1 MAAVEKL
8 KEDFKKERADW
19 DIEKITLQKRA
30 EDAEAA
36 LKPVAEELTSL
47 KRQINAMTTAVFGK
61 YPRFKFSPYIIPSVA
76 GLLMLVMM
84 KELAL
89 PIWALT
95 CRRN

>member
-1 MAAVEKL
+1 MEKL
-8 KEDFKKERADW
+8 KENFQKERADW
-19 DIEKITLQKRA
+19 DIEKSTLQKRA

-36 LKPVAEELTSL
+36 LKPVTEELNGL

-61 YPRFKFSPYIIPSVA
+61 YPHFRLLTYINLSAA

-84 KELAL
+84 QELAL

>member
-1 MAAVEKL
+1 MEKL
-8 KEDFKKERADW
+8 KENFKKERADW

-30 EDAEAA
+30 KDAEAA
-36 LKPVAEELTSL
+36 LKPVAEELTGL

-61 YPRFKFSPYIIPSVA
+61 YPHFKFSTYIIPSVA
-76 GLLMLVMM
+76 SLLMLVMM
-84 KELAL
+84 QELAL

>member
-1 MAAVEKL
+1 MEKL
-8 KEDFKKERADW
+8 KENFQKERADW
-19 DIEKITLQKRA
+19 DLEKSTLQKRV

-36 LKPVAEELTSL
+36 LKPVAEELTGL

-61 YPRFKFSPYIIPSVA
+61 YPHFKFSTNIIPSAA
-76 GLLMLVMM
+76 GLLLLVMM
-84 KELAL
+84 QELAL